1 MRHPDKVIPLPG
13 YKLEV
18 SYPDGVVGVIDL
30 SDSVGRGVFAP
41 LLDEA
46 FFKSVYIGDYGQI
59 AWSDEIEIC
68 SDAAYLEI
76 TGKYS
81 PQLAHA

>member
-1 MRHPDKVIPLPG
+1 MRHPDEVIPLPG
-13 YKLEV
+13 YKLKI
-18 SYPDGVVGVIDL
+18 SFPDKIVGVIDL
-30 SDSVGRGVFAP
+30 SDSIGRGVFAP

-46 FFKSVYIGDYGQI
+46 FFNKVHIGDFGQI

>member
-1 MRHPDKVIPLPG
+1 MRHPSKIRPLSG
-13 YKLEV
+13 YKIEV
-18 SYPDGVVGVIDL
+18 SYPDGVRGIIDL
-30 SDSVGRGVFAP
+30 SGSVGHGVFAP
-41 LLDEA
+41 LRDES
-46 FFKSVYIGDYGQI
+46 FFSKVHVGEFGQI

>member
-1 MRHPDKVIPLPG
+1 MKYPSKVIPLPG
-13 YKLEV
+13 YKLEI
-18 SYPDGVVGVIDL
+18 SYSDGVCGIINL
-30 SDSVGRGVFAP
+30 SESVGRGVFAP
-41 LLDEA
+41 LKDEA
-46 FFKSVYIGDYGQI
+46 FFRKVYVGEFGQI
-59 AWSDEIEIC
+59 AWNDEIEIC